1 MLIQE
6 EVWKDVK
13 GFEGYYQISN
23 KGRVKSLARTIL
35 KRNGVQARISEKFLE
50 PTPTTY
56 GQSLITM
63 SKDSKVY
70 NTGYKS
76 LLRKHFGKKFNIVN
90 VAPIHQ
96 DQPDEVFVPVKG
108 YEGSYEISNKGTI
121 KSVRRFVKRKDSK
134 RRVASKVLSHSYTHL
149 CLSKDNEKPL
159 TNSFSQVLL
168 SSFYPTY
175 DGNLC
180 EKPVLVGEPGCLESY
195 QYFRK
200 LEHNPITV
208 TTPNGESHRFNNYI
222 SCAQTYHLKINN
234 AWSFKEF
241 FFRGVH
247 TSDPIKGFS
256 LDGYQF
262 TFDYPVHYH
271 GEVGLTRIYVKDPS
285 KKSYVPKVK
294 KPSKEALR
302 REERNRRKQEMANLI
317 SLYSTVINST
327 NSGRIYMRKGDQGK
341 FTKIPKAAAK
351 LHLDGWAYNNNK

>member
-50 PTPTTY
+50 PTPVPY
-56 GQSLITM
+56 GQYMITM

-70 NTGYKS
+70 NTGYNS
-76 LLRKHFGKKFNIVN
+76 LLRKHFGKKFDIVN
-90 VAPIHQ
+90 VASIHQ
-96 DQPDEVFVPVKG
+96 DQPGEVFVPVKG

-121 KSVRRFVKRKDSK
+121 KSVRRFVKRKDGK
-134 RRVASKVLSHSYTHL
+134 RRVGSKVLSHSYSHI

-159 TNSFSQVLL
+159 TNSFSTLLL
-168 SSFYPTY
+168 SSFYPEYNTSLY
-175 DGNLC
+175 
-180 EKPVLVGEPGCLESY
+180 EKPVNIGEGKQLKDY

-208 TTPNGESHRFNNYI
+208 TMPDGQVFRFDSYL
-222 SCAQTYHLKINN
+222 SCAQTLQLKVTNCQ
-234 AWSFKEF
+234 AFKDF

-247 TSDPIKGFS
+247 KSDHVKGLN

-262 TFDYPVHYH
+262 TFDHPVHYH
-271 GEVGLTRIYVKDPS
+271 GETRLTKVYVKASVKGPYKPK
-285 KKSYVPKVK
+285 KKS
-294 KPSKEALR
+294 AD
-302 REERNRRKQEMANLI
+302 
-317 SLYSTVINST
+317 ST
-327 NSGRIYMRKGDQGK
+327 Q
-341 FTKIPKAAAK
+341 
-351 LHLDGWAYNNNK
+351 